1 MQADNRGRRGRCHR
15 MNRADSKRD
24 RANRATAQGE
34 RIELSVILPCLNEEE
49 TIGES
54 IRQAREAIARMGV
67 TAEIIVIDS
76 DSSDRSREISLREG
90 ATVINQPER
99 GYGNAYLMGFGV
111 ARGKYVVMGDP
122 DGTHDFREIGK
133 LIEYLKH
140 GCDFVMGARFKG
152 KILPG
157 SMPLLHR
164 YVGNPVIYKIMR
176 LFFKTRV
183 SDINCGLRA
192 ITMEAYRRL
201 NLRTGDWEFAL
212 EMVVKAARGK
222 LKVAEVP
229 ITYYPRGG
237 ESKLRSFYAG
247 WRNLRF
253 ILLYCPNYLFL
264 APGLIM
270 LGAGLTLVLALFGG
284 ELHISGKMIGL
295 HFSVLGAL
303 LSILGFQT
311 IALGAYAKIY
321 SRAEGFGENDRFTDF
336 LDKYFNLERGVIWGG
351 IVFLLGLLMNVSL
364 LYMKLIDTAN
374 YNTVYI
380 AVPAMTLTLL
390 GAGIVLSSFFL
401 SILQIRRKD

>member
-1 MQADNRGRRGRCHR
+1 M
-15 MNRADSKRD
+15 
-24 RANRATAQGE
+24 
-34 RIELSVILPCLNEEE
+34 PCLNEEE

-54 IRQAREAIARMGV
+54 VRQAREAIARLGV
-67 TAEIIVIDS
+67 TGEVIVIDS
-76 DSSDRSREISLREG
+76 DSSDRSREIALREG
-90 ATVINQPER
+90 AMVVNQPER
-99 GYGNAYLMGFGV
+99 GYGNAYLLGFKV

-122 DGTHDFREIGK
+122 DATHDFREIGK
-133 LIEYLKH
+133 FIEYLKQSY
-140 GCDFVMGARFKG
+140 DFVMGSRFKG

-192 ITMEAYRRL
+192 ITMEAYHRL

-212 EMVVKAARGK
+212 EMVVKAARNK
-222 LKVAEVP
+222 LKIAEVP

-270 LGAGLTLVLALFGG
+270 LVVGLGLVFALLGG
-284 ELHISGKMIGL
+284 ELHIAGRLIGL

-311 IALGAYAKIY
+311 IALGAYAKVY
-321 SRAEGFGENDRFTDF
+321 SMAEGFGEHDTFTEF
-336 LDKYFNLERGVIWGG
+336 LNRYFNLERGVIWGG
-351 IVFLLGLLMNVSL
+351 IVFLLGLLMNVCL

-380 AVPAMTLTLL
+380 AIPAMTLTLL
-390 GAGIVLSSFFL
+390 GVGTILSSFFL
-401 SILQIRRKD
+401 SVLQIRRKD